1 MPLATSWTPW
11 TIFVALVQVALIE
24 VIDYCTSILIQMP
37 EPVKCQPRREPVG
50 AAERLHRLGDASA
63 QAIREG
69 LSVDE
74 GSGHVRVAKWERCGL
89 QLHHDPVRF
98 RARTPFV

>member
-37 EPVKCQPRREPVG
+37 EPVKCQPRREPVLEPRSG
-50 AAERLHRLGDASA
+50 VDALPL
-63 QAIREG
+63 Q
-69 LSVDE
+69 
-74 GSGHVRVAKWERCGL
+74 HVLKPWRVVPL
-89 QLHHDPVRF
+89 
-98 RARTPFV
+98 

>member
-37 EPVKCQPRREPVG
+37 GPVKCQAPGVSRPGTRIGRRRAASPACVEALSPSERWAVWISPRR
-50 AAERLHRLGDASA
+50 
-63 QAIREG
+63 
-69 LSVDE
+69 
-74 GSGHVRVAKWERCGL
+74 
-89 QLHHDPVRF
+89 
-98 RARTPFV
+98 